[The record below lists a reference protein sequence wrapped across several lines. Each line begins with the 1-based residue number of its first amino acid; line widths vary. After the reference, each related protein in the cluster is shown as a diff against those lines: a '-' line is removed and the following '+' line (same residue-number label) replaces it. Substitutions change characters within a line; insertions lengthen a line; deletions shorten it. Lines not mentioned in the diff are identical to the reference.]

1 MAAGDVTLYD
11 AQTGAPIQADAA
23 AAGDLVR
30 SGAAGFLP
38 DQKVDIFDQA
48 GKLQTLSGADAAA
61 YLQSAEAKFGGG
73 GVADAGKARGIRL
86 QDEFGGIGGQ
96 LGAAGLGALD
106 FASAGLA
113 PAALIKAGVLDR
125 RTVAGVEEAN
135 PFANMAGQGV
145 GLAALALASGG
156 SGAAARGTLG
166 TAGRVGLGALEAAT
180 APARAI
186 GAVGRGV
193 EGLIASGIGEGAG
206 ARLLAS
212 GASAATEGA
221 LFGVGNAIKTAAVED
236 HQLTAEKLVAAAG
249 HGALLGGAAGAGLS
263 AVGSVLRA
271 GAGKVAEAGGALA
284 NRIAGGEAK
293 LAGELAAAA
302 PKTEATIKTLAS
314 RLETEF
320 AIKSTGANAPMI
332 GKLQAAGKD
341 VEARVVRMVMED
353 LAPAI
358 NKEAGALLSAEE
370 KVAAAK
376 VLREAKGSEVGK
388 MVDDLQAAGVKG
400 DVRKF
405 ADEERARVVE
415 KLKDRVNPDVDAAVK
430 KMDDWYSGLK
440 ERTDGS
446 PKQLWQTKH
455 DLGESIN
462 WKNADRSD
470 IYNELKKDLYFGLD
484 REIQR
489 LGAESGEKMGAEFA
503 ARWVNTNAEYRAAD
517 WLNKATGKGI
527 ERSTSNRNFGL
538 SEQLGTVAG
547 AVLGGG
553 GLGGMAIGAAGA
565 VANRLV
571 KSYGADVGA
580 KLARAAS
587 RGELASTVSS
597 AFDNA
602 ASGKVA
608 SLVGVAKGALSEVRP
623 LAPGVQLAEKAAK
636 AANPRADFE
645 TRSKAL
651 AEFHAAPGPRLAAA
665 TAGLDGGRPELKQAV
680 AATVQRGA
688 DFLTSKLP
696 RRPEPPAGLPPHLA
710 AKTQPSPDEVSRF
723 LRYAKAV
730 DDPLTVLDDAKKG
743 KLSREA
749 VEAVKAVYPSVYA
762 ALQSQVGE
770 AMLARKKAPSWSE
783 RVQLATLLGL
793 PTDANLE
800 PDSIRLFQKLQQ
812 QAPAPNAP
820 PAPQP
825 APKPLAAPMRP
836 PALSTKSDA
845 FGASA

>member
-1 MAAGDVTLYD
+1 M
-11 AQTGAPIQADAA
+11 
-23 AAGDLVR
+23 
-30 SGAAGFLP
+30 
-38 DQKVDIFDQA
+38 
-48 GKLQTLSGADAAA
+48 
-61 YLQSAEAKFGGG
+61 
-73 GVADAGKARGIRL
+73 
-86 QDEFGGIGGQ
+86 
-96 LGAAGLGALD
+96 
-106 FASAGLA
+106 
-113 PAALIKAGVLDR
+113 LDR

-302 PKTEATIKTLAS
+302 PKTEATIQTLGS

-320 AIKSTGANAPMI
+320 ALKRTGANQPQI
-332 GKLQAAGKD
+332 QELQEMGGGID
-341 VEARVVRMVMED
+341 ARVVRIMGEGELNQALGRKTSDFLTASERAEAAELLRESTGKAVRQGVEDISKAGGKIDVGAFVAKQREAMAKRIASEINPEIERAAREADDWLKQMETKIADGD
-353 LAPAI
+353 LVKVWETKK
-358 NKEAGALLSAEE
+358 NLRKEAWRKGEDTAEKEVKRELYRALDNEI
-370 KVAAAK
+370 KT
-376 VLREAKGSEVGK
+376 VG
-388 MVDDLQAAGVKG
+388 
-400 DVRKF
+400 
-405 ADEERARVVE
+405 
-415 KLKDRVNPDVDAAVK
+415 DAIAQ
-430 KMDDWYSGLK
+430 
-440 ERTDGS
+440 
-446 PKQLWQTKH
+446 KQGGT
-455 DLGESIN
+455 
-462 WKNADRSD
+462 
-470 IYNELKKDLYFGLD
+470 
-484 REIQR
+484 
-489 LGAESGEKMGAEFA
+489 FA
-503 ARWVNTNAEYRAAD
+503 AEWANTNAEYRAAN
-517 WLNKATGKGI
+517 WLAEATEKGLA
-527 ERSTSNRNFGL
+527 RQTSNRAMGL
-538 SEQLGTVAG
+538 SEQIGIVAG

-553 GLGGMAIGAAGA
+553 GLGGMALGA
-565 VANRLV
+565 VGAIGNHLV
-571 KSYGADVGA
+571 KLHGAEVGLR
-580 KLARAAS
+580 LARAAS